1 MAKNTTIFTLL
12 QNFISQEEITGILA
26 EFGFEDTARKC
37 DVPTLLNYLVGA
49 ATFEWKSLRYAA
61 DVATE
66 KGLKSVDYSTLS
78 KRLGEL
84 NYLIV
89 KRIFEL
95 IVSRL
100 NRAARRK
107 LKLKKELLAIDSTT
121 ITVGKNRLPWAL
133 YHGERSG
140 IKLHVSFTNSSGMPL
155 QVIETTGLKHDGPI
169 GVELEDKR
177 FIIVADRAY
186 FSINKADRYAITK
199 QDFVIRLKENIQL
212 NRKKSLKR
220 ATVEG
225 SNIVADFTCTFGTAQ
240 KQTKKRH
247 RVVEFTD
254 YEGAIVR
261 VVTNLRD
268 VTAEEIA
275 GMYKERWAIESFF
288 RWIKQNLNVP
298 VLFGTTKNAVFSQ
311 LFAALVAYV
320 LLKFLHTEGHK
331 KKNCKRLSFVGF
343 TRQFLCATLPIE
355 WRIGLNEIL
364 VFHRE
369 LYQANT
375 G

>member
-1 MAKNTTIFTLL
+1 
-12 QNFISQEEITGILA
+12 
-26 EFGFEDTARKC
+26 
-37 DVPTLLNYLVGA
+37 
-49 ATFEWKSLRYAA
+49 
-61 DVATE
+61 
-66 KGLKSVDYSTLS
+66 
-78 KRLGEL
+78 
-84 NYLIV
+84 
-89 KRIFEL
+89 
-95 IVSRL
+95 
-100 NRAARRK
+100 
-107 LKLKKELLAIDSTT
+107 
-121 ITVGKNRLPWAL
+121 
-133 YHGERSG
+133 
-140 IKLHVSFTNSSGMPL
+140 MPL
-155 QVIETTGLKHDGPI
+155 QVVETTGLKHDGPI

-186 FSINKADRYAITK
+186 FSIDKADRYATTK

-225 SNIVADFTCTFGTAQ
+225 SNIAADFTCTLGTAQ

-261 VVTNLRD
+261 VVTNLQD

-288 RWIKQNLNVP
+288 RWMKQNLNVP

-311 LFAALVAYV
+311 LFAALIAYV

-331 KKNCKRLSFVGF
+331 KNNCKRLSFAGF
-343 TRQFLCATLPIE
+343 TRQFLCATLSIE
-355 WRIGLNEIL
+355 WRIGLKEIL
-364 VFHRE
+364 AFHRE
-369 LYQANT
+369 LY
-375 G
+375 

>member
-12 QNFISQEEITGILA
+12 QNFISPDEITEILA
-26 EFGFEDTARKC
+26 EVGFEDTARKC
-37 DVPTLLNYLVGA
+37 NVPTLLNYLIGA
-49 ATFEWKSLRYAA
+49 AAFEWKSLRYTA

-66 KGLKSVDYSTLS
+66 KGLIPIDYSTLS

-84 NYLIV
+84 NYLII

-107 LKLKKELLAIDSTT
+107 LKLKKDLLLTDSTT
-121 ITVGKNRLPWAL
+121 ITVGKRRLPWAL

-140 IKLHVSFTNSSGMPL
+140 IKLHVSYTNRTSMPL
-155 QVIETTGLKHDGPI
+155 QVVETTGLKHDGPI
-169 GVELEDKR
+169 GVDLEDKH
-177 FIIVADRAY
+177 FILVADRAY
-186 FSINKADRYAITK
+186 FSIDKADRYARTG
-199 QDFVIRLKENIQL
+199 QEFVIRLKDNIQL
-212 NRKKSLKR
+212 NRKKSLARTLVKD
-220 ATVEG
+220 
-225 SNIVADFTCTFGTAQ
+225 SNIVADFTCTIGTPQ

-275 GMYKERWAIESFF
+275 NMYKERWAIESFF

-311 LFAALVAYV
+311 LFAALIAYV

-331 KKNCKRLSFVGF
+331 KNNCKRLSFAGF

-355 WRIGLNEIL
+355 WRIGLTETL
-364 VFHRE
+364 AFHRE
-369 LYQANT
+369 LYQINT

>member
-1 MAKNTTIFTLL
+1 M
-12 QNFISQEEITGILA
+12 
-26 EFGFEDTARKC
+26 
-37 DVPTLLNYLVGA
+37 
-49 ATFEWKSLRYAA
+49 
-61 DVATE
+61 ATE
-66 KGLKSVDYSTLS
+66 KGLKFVNYSTLS

-100 NRAARRK
+100 NRAARR
-107 LKLKKELLAIDSTT
+107 LLQLKKALLATDSTT

-140 IKLHVSFTNSSGMPL
+140 IKLHISFTNHTGMLL
-155 QVIETTGLKHDGPI
+155 QIVETTGLKNDAPI
-169 GVELEDKR
+169 GAQLEDKR

-186 FSINKADRYAITK
+186 FSIDKTDRCVTTK
-199 QDFVIRLKENIQL
+199 QDFVIRLKENVQL

-225 SNIVADFTCTFGTAQ
+225 STIVADFICTLGTAQ

-247 RVVEFTD
+247 RVMEFTD

-261 VVTNLRD
+261 VITNLRD
-268 VTAEEIA
+268 VTAEEIT

-311 LFAALVAYV
+311 LFSALIAYV
-320 LLKFLHTEGHK
+320 LLKFLHTEGQ
-331 KKNCKRLSFVGF
+331 KKNNCKCLSFAGF
-343 TRQFLCATLPIE
+343 TRQFLCAILPIE
-355 WRIGLNEIL
+355 WRIALLE
-364 VFHRE
+364 FHRE
-369 LYQANT
+369 LYQVNT
-375 G
+375 R